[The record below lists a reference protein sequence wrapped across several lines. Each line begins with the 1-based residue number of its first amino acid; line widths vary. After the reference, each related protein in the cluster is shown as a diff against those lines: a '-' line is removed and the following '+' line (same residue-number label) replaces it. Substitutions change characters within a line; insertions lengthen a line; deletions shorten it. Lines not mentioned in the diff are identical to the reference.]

1 LSSNGD
7 NYTSIAYLSAIITS
21 IIITSIIITIRLKK
35 NLQGTKINVRKS
47 TLFLIYYTT
56 VVSYLIYNSFS
67 IGVSITYL
75 IPYVLIV
82 IFTGFF
88 SYWYSK
94 ASLLFWREQI
104 DNNFYV
110 KGGILIYLVYILTLT
125 VRIIINLI
133 FIGYQEISFT
143 EEGNIIT
150 INHPLVYTDSYI
162 RITSLIVTDSLIML
176 GTGMMI
182 GKYARVIEYHY
193 RSSYNHNEE
202 SMKR

>member
-1 LSSNGD
+1 M
-7 NYTSIAYLSAIITS
+7 
-21 IIITSIIITIRLKK
+21 
-35 NLQGTKINVRKS
+35 QGTKINIRKS

-67 IGVSITYL
+67 IGVSVTYL

-82 IFTGFF
+82 IFSGFF

-94 ASLLFWREQI
+94 ASLLFWREKI
-104 DNNFYV
+104 DNNLYV
-110 KGGILIYLVYILTLT
+110 KGGILIYLVYILTLI

-133 FIGYQEISFT
+133 FIGYQEINFT
-143 EEGNIIT
+143 EEGKIIT
-150 INHPLVYTDSYI
+150 INHPLVYIDAYT

-176 GTGMMI
+176 GTGMLI
-182 GKYARVIEYHY
+182 GRYTRVIEYRH

-202 SMKR
+202 SMTR